1 VRRIAARLGLWSPG
15 QIREHAP
22 SRPVGAKLELLYA
35 CNLRCTFCYTDSPR
49 HTVAGTAALA
59 DDEWRRLAEELL
71 ELGIVEAVVTGGEPL
86 MRADLALELVERLAA
101 EGVGVTLNSNGWFLD
116 DEIADRIAE
125 VPGVSVHVS
134 IDGPSPR
141 VHDAGRGVPGSWR
154 RAVLAVD
161 RLLQRGIGH
170 QVVSVVTPEVLPL
183 LDEHLALMDRLGVA
197 SMRITPVAEIG
208 AAARLR
214 GQHVPRK
221 KLLDAIERHR
231 RSYGGRMRISAQYGN
246 VGLVPVR
253 DRVAPA
259 ALLIRPNGS
268 VLTDSQ
274 QPFSYGNAVS
284 DGVAECWERIRT
296 GWRDP
301 RISEWASSIPRSG
314 KVRDAE
320 VVPYLSDELDLSAPH
335 RAAKPVNHLDDPLP
349 RRAEPKDDDL
359 DPPELIRSLALARTY
374 RREPAIVG
382 GGERSTYVRR
392 LGDGRIVRVNQT
404 ALEILEALDDASCAA
419 AVERLA
425 ELYPGVSRE
434 RLADDTLA
442 TAATLLDRGFL
453 RPAGAAEGHRP
464 LAVAATPDLPDA
476 IPGIDAAE

>member
-1 VRRIAARLGLWSPG
+1 V
-15 QIREHAP
+15 REHAP

-49 HTVAGTAALA
+49 HTVAGTASLA
-59 DDEWRRLAEELL
+59 DGDWRRLTEELL
-71 ELGIVEAVVTGGEPL
+71 ELDIVEAVVTGGEPL
-86 MRADLALELVERLAA
+86 MRADLALELVQRLAE
-101 EGVGVTLNSNGWFLD
+101 EGVGVTLNTNGWFLD
-116 DEIADRIAE
+116 DEIADRLAE
-125 VPGVSVHVS
+125 VPGLSVHVS

-141 VHDAGRGVPGSWR
+141 VHDAGRGVPGSWH

-183 LDEHLALMDRLGVA
+183 LEQHLALMSRLGVD

-231 RSYGGRMRISAQYGN
+231 RSHGERMRISAQYGN

-284 DGVAECWERIRT
+284 DGVAECWERIRR

-301 RISEWASSIPRSG
+301 RISEWAGSIQRSG
-314 KVRDAE
+314 KVRDAA
-320 VVPYLSDELDLSAPH
+320 VVPYLSDELDLSSTEDGGDG
-335 RAAKPVNHLDDPLP
+335 PVKHLDDPLP
-349 RRAEPKDDDL
+349 RRAEAKDGPV
-359 DPPELIRSLALARTY
+359 DPPELIRSLALARAY
-374 RREPAIVG
+374 RREPARIG

-392 LGDGRIVRVNQT
+392 LSDGRIVRVNQT
-404 ALEILEALDDASCAA
+404 ALEILEALDDASCAD

-425 ELYPGVSRE
+425 ERYPGVSRE
-434 RLADDTLA
+434 RLADDALD
-442 TAATLLDRGFL
+442 TAARLLDRGFV
-453 RPAGAAEGHRP
+453 RPAGAPEGHRR
-464 LAVAATPDLPDA
+464 LAVATTPDLPDA
-476 IPGIDAAE
+476 IPGVDSAE